1 MPSSWMQGS
10 SFEVTVNKVRRKH
23 ASKEHLSGHSFL
35 RCRLPGYSVALV
47 YLSLFRQITVYEDRA
62 SKTPGGDPDTQD
74 ANGSTDLSTRHLR
87 WAEARLPLGAA
98 GASSRTFVP
107 AFFCCIIFLLYH
119 NSGQTQSRCLGA
131 RCIGAWRSCGRPLV
145 AVWREIC
152 LARKRKSARWVTEF
166 YRVFAAPCE
175 SF

>member
-1 MPSSWMQGS
+1 VVAGRVSIMTIAIVLVAILVDAQGS

-107 AFFCCIIFLLYH
+107 AFCCIIIQVKLKVVVLEH
-119 NSGQTQSRCLGA
+119 GALVHGGRVVVLSSRCGE
-131 RCIGAWRSCGRPLV
+131 RYAWRARGR
-145 AVWREIC
+145 
-152 LARKRKSARWVTEF
+152 ARGG
-166 YRVFAAPCE
+166 
-175 SF
+175 